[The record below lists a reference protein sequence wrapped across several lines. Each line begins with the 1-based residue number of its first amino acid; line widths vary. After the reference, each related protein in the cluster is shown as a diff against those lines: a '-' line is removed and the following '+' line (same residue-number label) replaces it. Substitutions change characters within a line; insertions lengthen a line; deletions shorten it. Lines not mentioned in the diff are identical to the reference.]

1 MKGLKTKV
9 AVMSGMAALA
19 LVGSAFAVWQFG
31 ASANKEV
38 DEDYYITKAVDAG
51 SAVINV
57 TGIDAAPESKL
68 LVLDQPTGDA
78 ADPETEN
85 TPNGVHWH
93 LGSALSFT
101 HTIDNPTTNAA
112 KFKYTLTLTLNG
124 KLGDYVKFS
133 AVASPVLPVK
143 SAADKTFVYEWTE
156 SAARSDAALT
166 EDVAHAALPAVEYTD
181 SKPTNIAEYNAMVTN
196 ITGDATAKIHIAL
209 NVVIADGATDA
220 I

>member
-1 MKGLKTKV
+1 
-9 AVMSGMAALA
+9 MAALA
-19 LVGSAFAVWQFG
+19 LVGSAFAVWQFE
-31 ASANKEV
+31 ASANAEPV

-57 TGIDAAPESKL
+57 TGVDADPANKL
-68 LVLDQPTGDA
+68 LILDQPTGDQ
-78 ADPETEN
+78 DTPEAEN
-85 TPNGVHWH
+85 TVNGVHWH
-93 LGSALSFT
+93 LNSALSFT

-133 AVASPVLPVK
+133 AVASPALPVK
-143 SAADKTFVYEWTE
+143 SVADKTFVYEWTE
-156 SAARSDAALT
+156 SAARSEAALT

-181 SKPTNIAEYNAMVTN
+181 SKPANIADYNTMVTN

-209 NVVIADGATDA
+209 SVVIADGATDA